1 MADQRSSNFDP
12 LASWRSWLSDAE
24 TRWNG
29 FFNQVM
35 GTDQFGRVM
44 SRFTELSLN
53 MQKSLAEA
61 MGQYFSALNLPT
73 RADVISQGERLSS
86 IEERLTS
93 IEASVARL
101 AGASD
106 APDGASITIQRPP
119 RTKQPHSQ
127 REGSR

>member
-1 MADQRSSNFDP
+1 MADQRSSNFDL

-35 GTDQFGRVM
+35 GTDQFSRVM

-73 RADVISQGERLSS
+73 RADLISQGERLSS

-93 IEASVARL
+93 IEASLARL

-106 APDGASITIQRPP
+106 APDGASIAIRRPP
-119 RTKQPHSQ
+119 RTKQPQSE

>member
-1 MADQRSSNFDP
+1 MADQRNSTFDP

-24 TRWNG
+24 TRWNS
-29 FFNQVM
+29 FFNQMM
-35 GTDQFGRVM
+35 GTDQFSRVM

-53 MQKSLAEA
+53 MQKRMAEA
-61 MGQYFSALNLPT
+61 MGQYFSAMNLPT

-93 IEASVARL
+93 IEASLARL
-101 AGASD
+101 AGGGDGA
-106 APDGASITIQRPP
+106 DGASIAVRRPP
-119 RTKQPHSQ
+119 RTKQPHSK

>member
-1 MADQRSSNFDP
+1 MADQRNSTFDP
-12 LASWRSWLSDAE
+12 LASWRNWLSDAE

-29 FFNQVM
+29 FFNQMM
-35 GTDQFGRVM
+35 GTDQFSRVM

-53 MQKSLAEA
+53 MQKTMAEA

-93 IEASVARL
+93 IEASLARL
-101 AGASD
+101 AGAGD
-106 APDGASITIQRPP
+106 APDGASIAIRRPP
-119 RTKQPHSQ
+119 RTKQPQ
-127 REGSR
+127 LKREGSR

>member
-12 LASWRSWLSDAE
+12 MASWRSWLSDAE

-29 FFNQVM
+29 FFNQMM
-35 GTDQFGRVM
+35 GTDQFSRVM

-93 IEASVARL
+93 IEASLARL
-101 AGASD
+101 SGAGE
-106 APDGASITIQRPP
+106 APDRASIPMQRPA
-119 RTKQPHSQ
+119 RTKQPQSK
-127 REGSR
+127 REGSG